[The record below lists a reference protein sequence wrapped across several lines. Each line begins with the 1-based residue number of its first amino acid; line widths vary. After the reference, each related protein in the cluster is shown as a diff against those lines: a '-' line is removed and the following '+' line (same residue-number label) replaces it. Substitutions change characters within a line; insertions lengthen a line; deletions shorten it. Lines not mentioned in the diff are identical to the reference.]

1 MQHSSDESGVAVI
14 GMGCR
19 FPGADGPEEFWEMLL
34 DNADVITE
42 IPPERFDA
50 AAFHS
55 PVPRTPGRTVSRYG
69 GFLSGPFRF
78 DALYFGI
85 SHAEARGM
93 DPQQRI
99 LLHVVQ
105 EAVEDSGIRASALAG
120 SRTGVFVGQATAEY
134 AETTA
139 PHSGADIRAAAGAR
153 LRAVSAGR
161 VSYALDLRGPSVVI
175 DTACSSSLVAVHA
188 ARQSLLTGESDLA
201 IAAGINLVL
210 APTDAIAY
218 SQGDMLSPG
227 GRCRFG
233 DADADGFVRSDGVG
247 VVLLK
252 RLADAHRDGDRVLAV
267 LCASAVTNDGR
278 GSGLLVRPSADGQ
291 AEALRHALAQAG
303 VTPGQLDYIEAH
315 GTGTRVGD
323 GVELR
328 ALSDV
333 MATDRPEGRQLP
345 VGSVK
350 SNIGHTESASGIAGF
365 IKAVLIVRHRT
376 IPASLHLRTPHPSL
390 AVAGAPLRVVTRN
403 EPLEP
408 VGGEP
413 LVGVSSFGISGT
425 NAHVLVGGH
434 PPRHRP
440 ELPASGAGAG
450 MPHLLVLSARSPK
463 SLRLMARSYAAFL
476 SPGGRGRESALGDIC
491 ATAALRRDAH
501 PYRLWAVGE
510 DHDEIAATL
519 HALADGEQAAGGGIA
534 EAGFGDPR
542 RTVFVFPGQG
552 SQWTGMGRGLLTASP
567 AFRTA
572 LAACDEAIRAETGW
586 SVTELLT
593 GTEEFPD
600 AVDVVQPAL
609 WAVQVALTA
618 AWRAMGVDADVCVGH
633 SMGEVAAAHAAGA
646 LSLADAAAVIC
657 RRSGLMLRTA
667 GRGAMLAVELSAERA
682 RRAAAPYGPSVTVAA
697 ENAPEATVLA
707 GPPDALAGL
716 AGALE
721 AQGVSCRLVR
731 VDVASHSPAMD
742 PLRDDLRRLLAGLEP
757 VPVRTPMVS
766 TVRRAPVHGPELDA
780 AYWMD
785 NLRLPVRFTETVGDI
800 AKERESVFVEISA
813 HPVLTTAVAGTQAA
827 IGAEPVAVASLRRAR
842 DERVSLTHALGA
854 VFAHGGHV
862 DWRRWYGPTGALVP
876 LPRYAWDE
884 ETFRIT
890 PTLVAPGED
899 GPARRVREFALA
911 DWGAAAWGEAV
922 TVDGAAPLPPA
933 VALAAVH
940 EAARSLLGPAA
951 WTVEDARLTGDP
963 VDARAAAG
971 LRLRVA
977 LERGQGEGTHHAV
990 VEVLG
995 AGPRPVR
1002 WLNARVRA
1010 AAGAPGAGRD
1020 ASTELEAAL
1029 AECGHFVAPDGFLR
1043 LAAARGYVVDEPFHG
1058 IRQLWHDGDGVVVAR
1073 IGVPAAG
1080 YPAVLETGLQ
1090 PLLAALP
1097 AGVFLL
1103 SSFESVTLHGVPE
1116 GELWSVVRRVPREGS
1131 HGVRADVLQLDA
1143 RGHILAE
1150 FRGVR
1155 LDGPVGSAPAAEP
1168 GEARGPASVEDV
1180 VRYAAGVL
1188 GIPAGQLDPRRP
1200 LLDFGLD
1207 SLMATTLVRQLR
1219 ADFGLEVPLER
1230 LMGNE
1235 ALQAL
1240 AGEAVGLPRSE
1251 VGL

>member
-1 MQHSSDESGVAVI
+1 MQHASDESGVAVI

-19 FPGADGPEEFWEMLL
+19 FPGADGPEEFWELLL
-34 DNADVITE
+34 DNTDAITE
-42 IPPERFDA
+42 MPPERFDI

-69 GFLSGPFRF
+69 GFISDPFRF

-99 LLHVVQ
+99 LLQVVQ

-201 IAAGINLVL
+201 VAAGINLVL

-267 LCASAVTNDGR
+267 LRASAVTNDGR

-291 AEALRHALAQAG
+291 AEALRHALALAG
-303 VTPGQLDYIEAH
+303 ATPGQLDYIEAH

-328 ALSDV
+328 ALSEV
-333 MATDRPEGRQLP
+333 MATDRPGDRRLP

-350 SNIGHTESASGIAGF
+350 TNIGHTESASGIAGF
-365 IKAVLIVRHRT
+365 IKAVLIARHRT

-390 AVAGAPLRVVTRN
+390 AGAGAPLRVVTRN

-408 VGGEP
+408 VGDEP

-425 NAHVLVGGH
+425 NAHVLVGGVGGH

-440 ELPASGAGAG
+440 ALPTLPAPAVGAGAG
-450 MPHLLVLSARSPK
+450 MPHLLVLSARSPR

-476 SPGGRGRESALGDIC
+476 SPGGRGREAGLGDIC

-510 DHDEIAATL
+510 DHDGIAATL
-519 HALADGEQAAGGGIA
+519 RALADGEQAADGGIA

-552 SQWTGMGRGLLTASP
+552 SQWAGMGRGLLSASP
-567 AFRTA
+567 AFRAA

-593 GTEEFPD
+593 GEPLAGELLTGELLTGAEEFPD
-600 AVDVVQPAL
+600 AIDVVQPAL

-618 AWRAMGVDADVCVGH
+618 AWQAMGVDADVCVGH

-667 GRGAMLAVELSAERA
+667 GHGAMLAVELGAEQA

-707 GPPDALAGL
+707 GPPGALAEL
-716 AGALE
+716 AAALE
-721 AQGVSCRLVR
+721 GRGVSCRLVR

-766 TVRRAPVHGPELDA
+766 TVHRAPVRGPELDA

-785 NLRLPVRFTETVGDI
+785 NLRLPVRFTETVGTI

-813 HPVLTTAVAGTQAA
+813 HPVLTTAVARTQAA

-862 DWRRWYGPTGALVP
+862 DWRRWYGPAEALVP
-876 LPRYAWDE
+876 LPRYAWDQE
-884 ETFRIT
+884 LFRIT
-890 PTLVAPGED
+890 PTLVAPSED
-899 GPARRVREFALA
+899 GPDRRVREFALA

-951 WTVEDARLTGDP
+951 WTIEDARLTGDL
-963 VDARAAAG
+963 VDARVAAG

-977 LERGQGEGTHHAV
+977 LERG
-990 VEVLG
+990 
-995 AGPRPVR
+995 
-1002 WLNARVRA
+1002 
-1010 AAGAPGAGRD
+1010 
-1020 ASTELEAAL
+1020 S
-1029 AECGHFVAPDGFLR
+1029 
-1043 LAAARGYVVDEPFHG
+1043 
-1058 IRQLWHDGDGVVVAR
+1058 
-1073 IGVPAAG
+1073 
-1080 YPAVLETGLQ
+1080 
-1090 PLLAALP
+1090 
-1097 AGVFLL
+1097 
-1103 SSFESVTLHGVPE
+1103 E
-1116 GELWSVVRRVPREGS
+1116 GER
-1131 HGVRADVLQLDA
+1131 
-1143 RGHILAE
+1143 
-1150 FRGVR
+1150 
-1155 LDGPVGSAPAAEP
+1155 
-1168 GEARGPASVEDV
+1168 
-1180 VRYAAGVL
+1180 
-1188 GIPAGQLDPRRP
+1188 
-1200 LLDFGLD
+1200 
-1207 SLMATTLVRQLR
+1207 
-1219 ADFGLEVPLER
+1219 
-1230 LMGNE
+1230 
-1235 ALQAL
+1235 
-1240 AGEAVGLPRSE
+1240 
-1251 VGL
+1251 